1 MYLLKSLDSIICL
14 IKENQNFLS
23 LFTEVYI
30 FGSVLNNSKYRD
42 IDILLIYENVSPK
55 LLSQKK
61 KLEYL
66 GKNKLGCSLD
76 ITMLS
81 CSEEKEVRF
90 LERLDSRYIKIK

>member
-55 LLSQKK
+55 LLSQKNK
-61 KLEYL
+61 IKYL
-66 GKNKLGCSLD
+66 GKKKRGCSLD
-76 ITMLS
+76 NTNDI
-81 CSEEKEVRF
+81 CN
-90 LERLDSRYIKIK
+90 